1 MPTSIKVTA
10 CDNELFITASTPAGS
25 SEICHISS
33 GNNDPV
39 SYAVNLGSVL
49 PPGKYSLTLVGIN
62 WGGPSAFNVT
72 VGSTPFTFSNPNA
85 PVGVVWTQTVA
96 VTV

>member
-72 VGSTPFTFSNPNA
+72 VGSTPLTFSNPNA
-85 PVGVVWTQTVA
+85 PIGVVWTQTVA